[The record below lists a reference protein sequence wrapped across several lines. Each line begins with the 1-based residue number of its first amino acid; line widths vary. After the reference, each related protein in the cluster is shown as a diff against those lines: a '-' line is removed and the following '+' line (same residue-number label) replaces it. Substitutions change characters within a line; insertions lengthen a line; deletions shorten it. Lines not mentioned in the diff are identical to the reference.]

1 MEGAGA
7 ENGGENEE
15 QEGQGPAPEMPA
27 KGPGGEW
34 KEQAGWG
41 PAPEVPAMPGGKT
54 EKVGDV

>member
-7 ENGGENEE
+7 ENGGEWE
-15 QEGQGPAPEMPA
+15 QEGRGPAPEVPA

-34 KEQAGWG
+34 KGHAGWG

-54 EKVGDV
+54 EKVGDL